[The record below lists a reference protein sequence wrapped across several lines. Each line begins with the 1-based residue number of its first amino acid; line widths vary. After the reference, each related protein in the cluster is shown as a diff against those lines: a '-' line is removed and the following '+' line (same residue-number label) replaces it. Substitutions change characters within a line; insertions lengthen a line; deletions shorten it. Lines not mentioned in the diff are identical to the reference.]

1 MYREVFIKGY
11 YRKNGIFVSPHI
23 RKVMSGT
30 LKTKVSR
37 LYSYRTADKNQLAFD
52 FSGKTTMKF

>member
-23 RKVMSGT
+23 RKVMQG
-30 LKTKVSR
+30 KVNTQATR
-37 LYSYRTADKNQLAFD
+37 LHSYRTADKNQLAFD
-52 FSGKTTMKF
+52 FSGKTT